1 MITIFSQPLLFC
13 QTGGW
18 YGALYMKFG
27 ERGTVYAS
35 GGGGCKLMLQRRC
48 RLLEREDGQRKS
60 QCHGAVELETLFLFR
75 TSRPR

>member
-1 MITIFSQPLLFC
+1 MFNHFFAAFC
-13 QTGGW
+13 FAKQAAW

-27 ERGTVYAS
+27 ERGTVDAP